1 MRLTQMNPAEWKE
14 VAAFVDT
21 LCLPVTSIR
30 IQEKEIQ
37 MENGEMVQYF
47 AEELEKNLTGRLLL
61 LPSISYTGQNPEVFK
76 SYLNEIIKDIRQSGF
91 YYFVFILDGSLKD
104 LIQEYS
110 NEDYQNIL
118 LYSMDLSKDATQ
130 SEIEEE
136 SKKLYQKV
144 LELWQHQS

>member
-21 LCLPVTSIR
+21 LCLPVASLRIR
-30 IQEKEIQ
+30 EKEIQ

-47 AEELEKNLTGRLLL
+47 AEELEKNLSGRLLL
-61 LPSISYTGQNPEVFK
+61 LPSISYTGQNPEIFK

-91 YYFVFILDGSLKD
+91 YYFVFILDGSLKEVV
-104 LIQEYS
+104 QEYS
-110 NEDYQNIL
+110 NEEYQNIL

-136 SKKLYQKV
+136 SKKLYRKV
-144 LELWQHQS
+144 LELWQYQS

>member
-14 VAAFVDT
+14 VATFVDT